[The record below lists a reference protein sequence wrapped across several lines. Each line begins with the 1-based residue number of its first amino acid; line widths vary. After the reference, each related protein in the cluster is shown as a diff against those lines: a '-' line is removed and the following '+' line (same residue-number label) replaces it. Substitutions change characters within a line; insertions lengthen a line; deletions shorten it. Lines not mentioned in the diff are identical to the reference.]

1 MSNGDDLK
9 PPGEQPESL
18 QQPEANPDPASG
30 AQEYVH
36 IENTDS
42 GGIVGQA
49 IKVITNP
56 VGFYRTMSK
65 SGGYMEPLLF
75 LVVLSV
81 TAGVVSSVLSLFG
94 TGYRGMLGG
103 GVMSF
108 LFVPIFAVVFGFIG
122 AGILHV
128 IWKIMGSRRDFETS
142 YRCVAYSAAISP
154 VMAVLNLIPGLG
166 TFVSSLWPMA
176 LMAVAS
182 IYVHDRGKKASWS
195 VFGALAAFSLVINMA
210 VEEASQDMADD
221 LERMQEMMEQQD
233 Q

>member
-18 QQPEANPDPASG
+18 QQPEAKPDPGSG
-30 AQEYVH
+30 AQDFVY
-36 IENTDS
+36 IENQVS

-65 SGGYMEPLLF
+65 GGGYMEPLIF

-81 TAGVVSSVLSLFG
+81 TAGVVSSVLSFVG

-108 LFVPIFAVVFGFIG
+108 LFVPIFAVIFGFIG

-128 IWKIMGSRRDFETS
+128 IWKIMGSRRGFETT

-154 VMAVLNLIPGLG
+154 VMAVLNLIPGIG

-176 LMAVAS
+176 LMAIAS
-182 IYVHDRGKKASWS
+182 IHVHDRGKKASWS

-210 VEEASQDMADD
+210 VEEASQDMAGD
-221 LERMQEMMEQQD
+221 LESMRQMMEEQSQ
-233 Q
+233 